1 VYILIAN
8 KINFAVIIQNTIIEI
23 IFISFKAPILVQ
35 GFQKW
40 FVQFFKNFHDMVPQ
54 IAMF

>member
-1 VYILIAN
+1 MLIAN